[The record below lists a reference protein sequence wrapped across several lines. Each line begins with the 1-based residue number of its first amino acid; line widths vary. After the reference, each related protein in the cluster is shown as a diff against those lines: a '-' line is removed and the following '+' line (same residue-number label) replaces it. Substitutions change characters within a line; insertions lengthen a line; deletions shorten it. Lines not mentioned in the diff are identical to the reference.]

1 MNEITFL
8 LICDKKN
15 YFSDLQNRNF
25 LSEVLNCVNYQH
37 IDYIK
42 MYPFWKKEVLLQT
55 KTNLFAQKANKDI
68 RIRQLL

>member
-15 YFSDLQNRNF
+15 YFSDLQNRIF
-25 LSEVLNCVNYQH
+25 LSEVLNCVNYQQ
-37 IDYIK
+37 IDYTK

-55 KTNLFAQKANKDI
+55 KTNLFAQKAN
-68 RIRQLL
+68 